1 MSVSNSGQFGQ
12 IRRGRM
18 AADVLREQFTQISN
32 AALRDQRLS
41 FKARG
46 VLAWLASHQ
55 DGFGCSVAAIQAASS
70 SDGRESIR
78 SALRELQEFGYLE
91 IERTRDAETG
101 RLGAADYLVT
111 DLPVSGDP
119 TSGNPFVG
127 LTRGNAASSQ
137 VTPTNGFPDD
147 GKSPTKNTTPKNTR
161 KNTTPPADISTSS
174 SPSVTRG
181 SDDDGWTAEQKHEVL
196 CAVIAIRPEW
206 HTPGV
211 QAQIRQVEHLPY
223 EQVRGAFVAASE
235 DRSVYSPIRLA
246 SAAMEIATNEAAK
259 EDAAARREHN
269 NQALRAEINED
280 VKRRAAPETRK
291 ARVAEARELMNAQK
305 RAG

>member
-1 MSVSNSGQFGQ
+1 
-12 IRRGRM
+12 M

-32 AALRDQRLS
+32 AALRDERLS

-78 SALRELQEFGYLE
+78 SALKELQEFGYLE
-91 IERTRDAETG
+91 IERTRDPETG
-101 RLGAADYLVT
+101 RLGPADYLVT

-119 TSGNPFVG
+119 TSGNPFLG
-127 LTRGNAASSQ
+127 
-137 VTPTNGFPDD
+137 VTCDDTAFPLVRPTNGFPDD
-147 GKSPTKNTTPKNTR
+147 GKSPTKNTTPKKTR
-161 KNTTPPADISTSS
+161 ENTTPPADISTSS

-206 HTPGV
+206 HTPGIE
-211 QAQIRQVEHLPY
+211 AQLRQVTHLPY
-223 EQVRGAFVAASE
+223 AQVRDAFVAAAE

-246 SAAMEIATNEAAK
+246 SAAMEIAVDEAAK
-259 EDAAARREHN
+259 EASAARRERN
-269 NQALRAEINED
+269 NQALRAEIAED
-280 VKRRAAPETRK
+280 RRHRADPETRK
-291 ARVAEARELMNAQK
+291 ARAAEARELMNARK